1 MTTIELIRSLIKK
14 DLEQGMK
21 KIEITR
27 KVGVSYTTLWS
38 YMNSDVTPDFET
50 IKLFSKAYGL
60 PLDYFMEGAPPTPP
74 AHTPPPL
81 LPYGAGTAG
90 TLPVLVMHETSARSF
105 YSELG
110 TSSTD
115 GAREGAIEAGK
126 RVLRPVDVVDRDAYG
141 VEVRGDE
148 MSPRFEDGE
157 IVIASPAA
165 PVKNRDYAVTV
176 IGTEAVVRR
185 IRFSGDLVILEP
197 INPNY
202 EPVISQKEE
211 VPFVHKVVWAKLR

>member
-1 MTTIELIRSLIKK
+1 
-14 DLEQGMK
+14 
-21 KIEITR
+21 
-27 KVGVSYTTLWS
+27 
-38 YMNSDVTPDFET
+38 
-50 IKLFSKAYGL
+50 
-60 PLDYFMEGAPPTPP
+60 
-74 AHTPPPL
+74 
-81 LPYGAGTAG
+81 
-90 TLPVLVMHETSARSF
+90 
-105 YSELG
+105 
-110 TSSTD
+110 
-115 GAREGAIEAGK
+115 
-126 RVLRPVDVVDRDAYG
+126 
-141 VEVRGDE
+141 